1 MKVQDLKDKANIN
14 INFIFYDRRDY
25 SHKPIEYNDMCREDY
40 IDFLNREI
48 YMIFPTNSLN
58 TLEVALF

>member
-1 MKVQDLKDKANIN
+1 MTVKDLYDKMNLNIKL
-14 INFIFYDRRDY
+14 IFYDRNDY
-25 SHKPIEYNDMCREDY
+25 SHKPIEYGDMCREDY
-40 IDFLNREI
+40 IDFLNRNI